1 VFKSYH
7 GTENRVLDVLVS
19 LPGGAAAPYSLT
31 STTTFLSFLLLSSR
45 AVRQSRIPRQ
55 GHLPFPRR
63 GRALFTPRLFFP
75 SFLSLPRCGRAVFPA
90 APSPRTNEDERRRGR
105 KREPDRTN
113 RPTERGSF
121 PPERTKT
128 NEDGDENE
136 NGDEIGDEN
145 SSAGG
150 RGDDEDDADPQAAL
164 LGLLSHLIPT
174 FYLLSV
180 ARIFCYCLL
189 FQGRHFHCK
198 ECFSHGHKHLAL
210 VNRVAGKEGFL
221 FGIF

>member
-121 PPERTKT
+121 PPNERRRTKT
-128 NEDGDENE
+128 GTKTRTGTKLGTKTRPLGDE
-136 NGDEIGDEN
+136 GTTKTM
-145 SSAGG
+145 
-150 RGDDEDDADPQAAL
+150 
-164 LGLLSHLIPT
+164 PT
-174 FYLLSV
+174 LKRPF
-180 ARIFCYCLL
+180 
-189 FQGRHFHCK
+189 
-198 ECFSHGHKHLAL
+198 LAS
-210 VNRVAGKEGFL
+210 FL
-221 FGIF
+221 T